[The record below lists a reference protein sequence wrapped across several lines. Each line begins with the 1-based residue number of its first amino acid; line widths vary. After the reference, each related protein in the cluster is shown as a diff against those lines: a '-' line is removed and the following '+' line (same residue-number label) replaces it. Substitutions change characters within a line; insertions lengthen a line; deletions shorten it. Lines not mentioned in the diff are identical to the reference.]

1 MKQGQKVIYDNQV
14 RTIYD
19 IYPDNMASL
28 CLIDQDEDEYLD
40 VEEDELVSINEL
52 KKLN

>member
-1 MKQGQKVIYDNQV
+1 MKQGQKVIHNNEL

-28 CLIDQDEDEYLD
+28 CLIDEDDFEYND
-40 VEEDELVSINEL
+40 IEEDYLISINEL
-52 KKLN
+52 KTN